1 MEILEELNL
10 SSNTLQSLP
19 DSIGL
24 LPRDSDG
31 RQILPPQPQPRGTL
45 LDAQVSNPHLLG
57 LGARELPRDAF
68 LAQVRTLAAQP
79 CDPLRWRKVAPRRAA
94 DFL

>member
-1 MEILEELNL
+1 KLALVAL
-10 SSNTLQSLP
+10 AA
-19 DSIGL
+19 L
-24 LPRDSDG
+24 LREWGFP
-31 RQILPPQPQPRGTL
+31 L

-79 CDPLRWRKVAPRRAA
+79 CDPLRWRKVAPRAAA
-94 DFL
+94 DCL